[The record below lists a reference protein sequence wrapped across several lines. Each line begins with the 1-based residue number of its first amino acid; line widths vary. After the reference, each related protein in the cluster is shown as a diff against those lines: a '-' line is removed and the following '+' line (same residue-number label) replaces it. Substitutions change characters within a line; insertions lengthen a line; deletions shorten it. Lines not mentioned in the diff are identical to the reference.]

1 MGGLSLPKCI
11 IGDRWS
17 PGKGNFTPERGER
30 AGQPVHGMGGPGHG
44 AEGPEDSPEPRRPT
58 GASARLTACNPRTT
72 NLLLLPLWSLV
83 TTPPHL
89 GRHKGG
95 WHHPGGPCLLRVQ
108 VSISI
113 ARAGKPSGPTIRS
126 QGQEADEAGSPRTH
140 GQPRTTPPPAEAPGT
155 GRCWG
160 LPALQPFLL
169 TRASDA
175 HWHLINSNF

>member
-1 MGGLSLPKCI
+1 MGGLSSLPKCI
-11 IGDRWS
+11 IGGRRS

-44 AEGPEDSPEPRRPT
+44 AEGTEDSPEPRRPT
-58 GASARLTACNPRTT
+58 SASARLTSCNPR
-72 NLLLLPLWSLV
+72 NNEPAPPPSLV
-83 TTPPHL
+83 TCDHTPSP
-89 GRHKGG
+89 GATQSG
-95 WHHPGGPCLLRVQ
+95 WHHPGGPCLLKVY

-113 ARAGKPSGPTIRS
+113 ARAGKPSGHKGRKQMKLGA
-126 QGQEADEAGSPRTH
+126 QGHMDNH
-140 GQPRTTPPPAEAPGT
+140 GPLLLLPEAPGT

-169 TRASDA
+169 PRASDA